1 MSINN
6 NDSSESTSDAVEK
19 APKKINQRDEDL
31 PQNFD
36 LKDEDD
42 INIYTVLP
50 VYDKK
55 WYKIRHYQK
64 LMWIIF
70 IISLTSCNTGYDSS
84 LLNSLYTEKDFMNAI
99 GNVKGSILGA
109 LTSGYFFGCFLSFF
123 FSAKVN
129 DKFGRKKCLI
139 YCNVIMII
147 GVLIQSVSGA
157 WKTDGYP
164 ENYKKRDVLGMMI
177 AGRVVIGI
185 GSGVIQSSAPALIAE
200 LAYPEPTARSVQINY
215 YNSSW
220 YLGAVVAAWI
230 SFGVRNVPH
239 HWSWRI
245 PSICQCLF
253 SFLQLILVPMYVP
266 ESPRWYVSK
275 GRFEEARE
283 VLNDLHAGNMNE
295 GQELVDY
302 EMTEIQ
308 LAIQQENIASQTR
321 FTDLFKTSANL
332 KRMWIICWIGI
343 FMQLSGNGIL
353 SYYLGKVLDSIGYTS
368 SSQQLIIN
376 AGLMIYNLGCS
387 VIQSFWIISLVKKRV
402 LLIKSS
408 IAGMFVSLLIWTIL
422 SARAEQTDFKN
433 KAMGKTVLAFIFI
446 YFFFYNLGLNGL
458 PFTYVTEI
466 LPYTIRAKGISILM
480 VVEFILHI
488 FNGFVNSIAM
498 DAIQWKYY
506 IVYVCILF
514 VEFFVCFTF
523 IETSGRTLEEVADV
537 FGDGIKGLGAVS
549 GIAALT
555 DGKKHQHDEFVES
568 L

>member
-1 MSINN
+1 MSFNN

-19 APKKINQRDEDL
+19 FPKNVDQ
-31 PQNFD
+31 QNKDSSQDFNM
-36 LKDEDD
+36 KDEED

-50 VYDKK
+50 VHDKK
-55 WYKIRHYQK
+55 WYKLRHFQK

-70 IISLTSCNTGYDSS
+70 IISLTSCNTGFDSS

-123 FSAKVN
+123 FSAKFN

-139 YCNVIMII
+139 YCNAVMIL

-220 YLGAVVAAWI
+220 YLGAVTAAWI
-230 SFGVRNVPH
+230 SFGVRNAPH

-253 SFLQLILVPMYVP
+253 SFVQLILVPLCVP

-275 GRFEEARE
+275 GRYEEARA
-283 VLNDLHAGNMNE
+283 VLNDLHAGNMEN
-295 GQELVDY
+295 GQELVEY

-308 LAIQQENIASQTR
+308 LAIEQENIASQTK

-353 SYYLGKVLDSIGYTS
+353 SYYLGKVLNSIGYTS

-422 SARAEQTDFKN
+422 SARAEETDFKN

-466 LPYTIRAKGISILM
+466 LPYTIRAKGISVLM
-480 VVEFILHI
+480 VVQFTLHI

-523 IETSGRTLEEVADV
+523 IETSGRTLEEVADL

-555 DGKKHQHDEFVES
+555 EGKKYQNDEFVES